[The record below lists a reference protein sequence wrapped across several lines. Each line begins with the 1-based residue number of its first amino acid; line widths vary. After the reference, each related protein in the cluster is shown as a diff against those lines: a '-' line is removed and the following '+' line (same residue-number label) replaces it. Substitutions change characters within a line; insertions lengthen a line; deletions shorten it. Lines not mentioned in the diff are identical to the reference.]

1 MNYYV
6 LVYDRRRGVVLDDR
20 EHTDRVQALE
30 DRARAIAMHMS
41 EPDVEVVLLGA
52 QSRDDL
58 LRTHSRYF
66 KTVEEITSAD

>member
-1 MNYYV
+1 MKYYV
-6 LVYDRRRGVVLDDR
+6 LVYDRRRGVVLEDR
-20 EHTDRVQALE
+20 EHSDRVLALG
-30 DRARAIAMHMS
+30 DRARAIATHLS
-41 EPDVEVVLLGA
+41 DPDVEVVLLGA